1 MLGVPP
7 GQNLDHGRRRQVDN
21 TAVFAYPATNPQT
34 PGGPTMDLQI
44 LTTISTGVALAAL
57 VWTLSRGRSEVRTHM
72 GKIRQA
78 LRTDQERQAQ
88 TGERLAK
95 LEATS

>member
-57 VWTLSRGRSEVRTHM
+57 VWTLSRGPNPHGQNPLLAAWILDR
-72 GKIRQA
+72 
-78 LRTDQERQAQ
+78 L
-88 TGERLAK
+88 TGHRRR
-95 LEATS
+95 

>member
-44 LTTISTGVALAAL
+44 LTTISTE
-57 VWTLSRGRSEVRTHM
+57 SH
-72 GKIRQA
+72 
-78 LRTDQERQAQ
+78 
-88 TGERLAK
+88 
-95 LEATS
+95 